1 MENLRFL
8 LWFIFK
14 APVQLAMVIL
24 KKAARPIRSATATRL
39 SVAAVHTR
47 AVSQAATKPAVVG
60 SKPADAVATP
70 MPASEPVTGPPVGM
84 LQAGDFEVA
93 DRIISIRLVP
103 PVGVLNMRVYQDS
116 KVIKRDLIIHEPR
129 LRAIMRGRR
138 FTFPD
143 APFDPKADM
152 EEVKDETVQ
161 LAEKLINEVGNAR
174 VKAHKP
180 PKDEF
185 KGKGEQPKQTQAAPQ
200 AVKTA
205 PVQAPP
211 APAPQATQQAPAMAP
226 KAPRPDQ
233 KPAPGRVFAPQP
245 TVGITYVG
253 RLTQAGAHKV
263 TPKGRDPYEVFQAT
277 IEMDNGAVLPLR
289 GAELERELEAAGCRI
304 GERVAITPMGK
315 VPVALSSGG
324 EGSKN
329 LYKVDNLTVTQ

>member
-1 MENLRFL
+1 MREIVFL
-8 LWFIFK
+8 LGFIFK
-14 APVQLAMVIL
+14 GPLVLVIAAAKMMRRTQL
-24 KKAARPIRSATATRL
+24 
-39 SVAAVHTR
+39 VAA
-47 AVSQAATKPAVVG
+47 APLKN
-60 SKPADAVATP
+60 AVATRKLAKATAKLA
-70 MPASEPVTGPPVGM
+70 ASSATNASAASAAVREVAVERPTGM
-84 LQAGDFEVA
+84 AQSADFEVA

-103 PVGVLNMRVYQDS
+103 PVGVLNMRVYQES

-143 APFDPKADM
+143 APFDPKADL
-152 EEVKDETVQ
+152 EAIKDETVQ
-161 LAEKLINEVGNAR
+161 LAEKLINDVGNAR

-185 KGKGEQPKQTQAAPQ
+185 KVKSEPAKPVDTAAK
-200 AVKTA
+200 AVKA
-205 PVQAPP
+205 PVVQAQPVPHVHATPP
-211 APAPQATQQAPAMAP
+211 APAT
-226 KAPRPDQ
+226 APRAIRQEQ
-233 KPAPGRVFAPQP
+233 KSVAGRVFAPQP

-253 RLTQAGAHKV
+253 KLTQAGAHKV
-263 TPKGRDPYEVFQAT
+263 NPKGRDPYEVFQAT

-289 GAELERELEAAGCRI
+289 GAELERELESAGCRI

-329 LYKVDNLTVTQ
+329 LYKVDNLAETA

>member
-1 MENLRFL
+1 MENVRFL

-14 APVQLAMVIL
+14 APVQLTMVIL
-24 KKAARPIRSATATRL
+24 KKAARPIRAADASL
-39 SVAAVHTR
+39 SRVKTQHKH
-47 AVSQAATKPAVVG
+47 AVSVTSTKREAVA
-60 SKPADAVATP
+60 SKPAEATASAVQ
-70 MPASEPVTGPPVGM
+70 ASEPVAGSPVGM
-84 LQAGDFEVA
+84 LQTSDFEVA

-185 KGKGEQPKQTQAAPQ
+185 KSKGEQPKQTQAAPQ
-200 AVKTA
+200 AVKPA

-211 APAPQATQQAPAMAP
+211 APAPQATQQAPALAP
-226 KAPRPDQ
+226 KSPRPDQ

-329 LYKVDNLTVTQ
+329 LYKVDNLAVTQ

>member
-1 MENLRFL
+1 MREIVFL
-8 LWFIFK
+8 LGFFFK
-14 APVQLAMVIL
+14 GPVIL
-24 KKAARPIRSATATRL
+24 VIAAAKMMRRTQLVAAAPLKNAVATRKLAKATAKSASSSET
-39 SVAAVHTR
+39 SASAASAAVHDV
-47 AVSQAATKPAVVG
+47 AV
-60 SKPADAVATP
+60 
-70 MPASEPVTGPPVGM
+70 EGPTVM
-84 LQAGDFEVA
+84 AQTADFEVA

-103 PVGVLNMRVYQDS
+103 PVGVLNMRVYQES

-143 APFDPKADM
+143 APFDPKADL
-152 EEVKDETVQ
+152 EGIKDETVQ
-161 LAEKLINEVGNAR
+161 LAEKLINDVGNAR

-185 KGKGEQPKQTQAAPQ
+185 KAKADSPKQVDS
-200 AVKTA
+200 AVKAVKA
-205 PVQAPP
+205 PVVQAPP
-211 APAPQATQQAPAMAP
+211 VPQVHVTPQAPAT
-226 KAPRPDQ
+226 APRVNRQEQ
-233 KPAPGRVFAPQP
+233 KPAANRVFAPQP

-253 RLTQAGAHKV
+253 KLTQAGAHQV

-289 GAELERELEAAGCRI
+289 GAELERELESAGCRI

-329 LYKVDNLTVTQ
+329 LYKVENLAETA